1 MGRFETAGRKFI
13 EAFNR
18 HDADATAKLYAND
31 CVVHDPL
38 YPEPLVG
45 RNAVKEDNANFF
57 RAFPDI
63 RFEIVEI
70 LDRGD
75 VGSAEMKM
83 TGTNTGPLT
92 TPMGEIPPTG
102 KRIELWGAV
111 YARLGAQ
118 DLVVEERRYYDTASF
133 MRALGV
139 TPEPQVAATH

>member
-1 MGRFETAGRKFI
+1 MGPGRSERPGVGSLAVLESRDKGRRPMGRFETAGRKFI

-75 VGSAEMKM
+75 VGSAEM
-83 TGTNTGPLT
+83 
-92 TPMGEIPPTG
+92 
-102 KRIELWGAV
+102 
-111 YARLGAQ
+111 
-118 DLVVEERRYYDTASF
+118 
-133 MRALGV
+133 
-139 TPEPQVAATH
+139 